1 MASGTKIGGGTNS
14 GLKKSGG
21 AVALG
26 DEIGGKGVSGITNI
40 SGGAVAD
47 VRQHMRKRSPGQTIW
62 VAVADVRQHMRK
74 RSLGQTI
81 WVAVADARQHMR
93 KRSSGQTIWVAVA
106 VTRAVNERK
115 SFGAKQLGWQRG
127 LGDTSGGRGYGYSI
141 RDTHTSSGPV
151 SHGKQL
157 GGSKGARA
165 RLHSALQDCSAFQA
179 FLVFPGMLF

>member
-62 VAVADVRQHMRK
+62 VAVADV
-74 RSLGQTI
+74 
-81 WVAVADARQHMR
+81 RQHMR